1 MASKYPIGKVELLLG
16 WICNQNCIF
25 CSVGHK
31 LTQSRK
37 VKSFQEVKKDI
48 DRAKKIKAKVISF
61 SGGEPTIIPYLLDAI
76 KYAKN
81 LNCFEE
87 IELQTN
93 GRMLSYENFAKDILD
108 SGVNRFLFSI
118 HGDNAKLHDSLV
130 MVKGAFEQVVKGIKN
145 IQKFSDGNEIDLR
158 TSTVI
163 VKQNYRFLLRIV
175 NFLLTLN
182 PRAVHMGPVIV
193 DGHAYTNKERVVPK
207 LSEVAPYIHKA
218 IDEVWSKGKEIYLY
232 SMPHCLMQGYE
243 RTIAEL
249 GTADTLLDAPD
260 FEASIQEHRHDQRL
274 KGKDC
279 KNCKYDL
286 LCLGIW
292 ERYVK
297 MYSLNELKP
306 VPGEKIK
313 DSSVFW
319 SSNY

>member
-1 MASKYPIGKVELLLG
+1 MTKYPVGKVELLLG

-31 LTQSRK
+31 LTKSKK

-81 LNCFEE
+81 LDCFEE

-93 GRMLSYENFAKDILD
+93 GRMLSYENFAKDVLD

-130 MVKGAFEQVVKGIKN
+130 MTEGAFEQAIQGIKN
-145 IQKFSDGNEIDLR
+145 VKKFSNSIDLR

-163 VKQNYRFLLRIV
+163 VKQNYKVLPRIV
-175 NFLLTLN
+175 NFLLKFE
-182 PRAVHMGPVIV
+182 PKGIHIGPAII
-193 DGHAYTNKERVVPK
+193 DGHAYTNKEKVVSK
-207 LSEVAPYIHKA
+207 LSEITPYIHKA
-218 IDEVWSKGKEIYLY
+218 IDEVWKKKKEIYLY
-232 SMPHCLMQGYE
+232 SMPHCLMQNYE

-260 FEASIQEHRHDQRL
+260 FEASIQEHRHDDRV
-274 KGKDC
+274 KRKDC
-279 KNCKYDL
+279 KNCKYDI

-292 ERYVK
+292 KRYVK
-297 MYSLNELKP
+297 MYGLNELKP
-306 VPGEKIK
+306 IHGEKIK
-313 DSSVFW
+313 DSSEFW
-319 SSNY
+319 Y